1 MNSCRSISRF
11 ILALVL
17 YACLLH
23 SLHAQTST
31 TLDQKVIAANRELDQ
46 RLIDAHALK
55 DAALVESLFSESPD
69 VFFIDPTGDLTKG
82 RSNIRREWATWFDT
96 LETIR
101 GDIQDVS
108 YIPAGE
114 GVIAVG
120 TVIYTRKLKN
130 GIADRKTVIWTDYRR
145 IEKGRWVYLFRHA
158 QWPLEPHNSAAAHK

>member
-1 MNSCRSISRF
+1 MISFRSISRF
-11 ILALVL
+11 ALAFVL

-31 TLDQKVIAANRELDQ
+31 TLDQNVVAANRELDR

-55 DAALVESLFSESPD
+55 DAALVESLFSESSE

-82 RSNIRREWATWFDT
+82 RSNIRREWAAWFDT

-101 GDIQDVS
+101 GDIQDIS

-130 GIADRKTVIWTDYRR
+130 GTADRKTVIWTDYRR
-145 IEKGRWVYLFRHA
+145 VEKGRWVYVFRHA
-158 QWPLEPHNSAAAHK
+158 LWPLEHGDSAAAHK

>member
-69 VFFIDPTGDLTKG
+69 VFFIDPAGGMIKG
-82 RSNIRREWATWFDT
+82 RSNIRAGWAAWFDT

-101 GDIQDVS
+101 GDIRDIS

-114 GVIAVG
+114 GVIGVG

-130 GIADRKTVIWTDYRR
+130 GTADRKTVIWTDYRR
-145 IEKGRWVYLFRHA
+145 IENGRWVYVFRHA
-158 QWPLEPHNSAAAHK
+158 HWPLEPRNSAAAHK